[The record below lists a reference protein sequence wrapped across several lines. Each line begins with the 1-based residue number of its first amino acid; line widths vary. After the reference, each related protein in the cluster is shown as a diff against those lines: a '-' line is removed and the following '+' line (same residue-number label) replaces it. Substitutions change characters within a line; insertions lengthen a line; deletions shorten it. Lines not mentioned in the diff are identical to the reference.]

1 MRALM
6 TSPALAQ
13 RSTLALSVMVVTL
26 FSGLNGVIGCSEPE
40 PIELVA
46 VRGCGLD
53 QAFSGLRVRVL
64 GDFAADGTT
73 EVLLGPGQR
82 GRIPTLPADAT
93 GIGAEGLFGTT
104 VTAIGRSHGIDPA
117 LARGRVAGVDREA
130 AILPVYFA
138 APDSACELGSQPA
151 PRTDVV
157 AAAGA
162 AGDVLLVGGIDA
174 DQRLLDELVHV
185 DLFTNEARTLSAR
198 LPSARRGAS
207 VHALDDRRFAV
218 LGGAAGS
225 GVLAQRIDVEVS
237 GQGSVS
243 ESSWVLP
250 DGATGLAH
258 HGSASGPD
266 GRVLIVGGC
275 YEADMA
281 GACISVSARASS
293 YWIDLHDSSASEVL
307 PDLEVPRFGA
317 HVRAASDGVAFVAG
331 GFGSD
336 GLALGS
342 VERLSPDHTWT
353 IVHELADDR
362 AIAGLA
368 LLDGGLLLLS
378 DRLGAIHWWSEAG
391 SGTLDPTSHAPPLGP
406 VSGERPLLALPG
418 ERVLVD
424 GWLFAPATA
433 SVDPVL
439 ERVPLTTIERSDGTL
454 LNLADGTALIVGGRL
469 TQAPEPIAAPTLL
482 RVRPELDGP
491 DEWIPDLAG
500 PQTDAFVCN
509 APGRATV
516 VVGGLHLH
524 GIGGL
529 VDAIPPV
536 RTHVRGFRSGALR
549 LELEADSDPG
559 TVAHIVLEQGAASLV
574 SIALLPGEVVV
585 RRRAASGEVERLDCA
600 IAGVDPGDAVVLE
613 LADDG
618 RHLWLA
624 SDEPVAECTLEWPS
638 DAGVAVGVGVT
649 GTGSARFFGLRL
661 ARAT

>member
-13 RSTLALSVMVVTL
+13 RSTLALSVMV
-26 FSGLNGVIGCSEPE
+26 GVAIGCSEPE

-46 VRGCGLD
+46 VRGCGLE
-53 QAFSGLRVRVL
+53 QEFSGLRVRVL

-82 GRIPTLPADAT
+82 GSIPTLPADAT
-93 GIGAEGLFGTT
+93 GIAAEGLFGTT
-104 VTAIGRSHGIDPA
+104 VTAIGRSHGIDPT
-117 LARGRVAGVDREA
+117 LARGRIAGVDREA

-138 APDSACELGSQPA
+138 APDSLCELGSQPSV
-151 PRTDVV
+151 RTDVA

-162 AGDVLLVGGIDA
+162 AGDVLLVGGVDTE
-174 DQRLLDELVHV
+174 QQLLDELVHV
-185 DLFTNEARTLSAR
+185 DLFANEARTLSAR

-207 VHALDDRRFAV
+207 VHALADRRFVV
-218 LGGAAGS
+218 LGGATGS
-225 GVLAQRIDVEVS
+225 SVLAQRIDVDVS

-243 ESSWVLP
+243 EASWALP

-258 HGSASGPD
+258 HGFASGPD

-275 YEADMA
+275 DEADSA
-281 GACISVSARASS
+281 GACISTSARASS
-293 YWIDLHDSSASEVL
+293 YWLDLDGSSASEVL
-307 PDLEVPRFGA
+307 PELEVPRFGA
-317 HVRAASDGVAFVAG
+317 HVLVASDGVAFVAG

-336 GLALGS
+336 GLGLGS
-342 VERLSPDHTWT
+342 VERLLPHDTGPDDNTWT
-353 IVHELADDR
+353 IVHELADER

-368 LLDGGLLLLS
+368 LLDGSLLLLS

-391 SGTLDPTSHAPPLGP
+391 SGTLDPTSRAPPLGP

-439 ERVPLTTIERSDGTL
+439 ERVSLTTIERSDGVL

-469 TQAPEPIAAPTLL
+469 TQAPEPIAEPTLL

-516 VVGGLHLH
+516 ILGGLHLD
-524 GIGGL
+524 GIGGS
-529 VDAIPPV
+529 VDTIPSV

-549 LELEADSDPG
+549 LELEADTDPD
-559 TVAHIVLEQGAASLV
+559 TLAHIVLEQGAASLI
-574 SIALLPGEVVV
+574 SIALQPGEVVV
-585 RRRAASGEVERLDCA
+585 RRRAASGDVELLDCA

-613 LADDG
+613 LADNG

-624 SDEPVAECTLEWPS
+624 SDELLAECTLEWPS
-638 DAGVAVGVGVT
+638 SAGVAVGVGVS

-661 ARAT
+661 ARAP